1 MKYGVADIVH
11 AATSAQD
18 HQEHYTPML
27 GAVRQIIEACER
39 SGDISVGTDPED
51 VLVFL
56 GLLWR
61 IPPTAAG
68 EERAKRLL
76 GIAFRGLGLRLQSV
90 HHCDRN

>member
-18 HQEHYTPML
+18 RQEHYGPML
-27 GAVRQIIEACER
+27 DAVRQILEGCEG
-39 SGDISVGTDPED
+39 SGDIAAGTDPED
-51 VLVFL
+51 VLVLL

-68 EERAKRLL
+68 EQRVKRLL
-76 GIAFRGLGLRLQSV
+76 ALAFRGLGIKDSSV
-90 HHCDRN
+90 HH